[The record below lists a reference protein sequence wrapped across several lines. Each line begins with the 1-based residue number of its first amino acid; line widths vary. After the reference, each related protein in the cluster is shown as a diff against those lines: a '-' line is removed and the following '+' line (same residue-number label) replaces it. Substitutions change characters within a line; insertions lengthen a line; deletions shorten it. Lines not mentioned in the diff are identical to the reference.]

1 MISSLHVATGAFA
14 GAVTGSRAG
23 AAALAPVLH
32 IALDVVPHEDIP
44 SHRFELAT
52 AAWSVV
58 ALAIRHGALSPQVI
72 GGALSAA
79 PDLEHVLP
87 FPRPRGRKLFP
98 SHWFEGRQTG
108 PLVPVAAQLAAAAVL
123 LAVVLRAR

>member
-1 MISSLHVATGAFA
+1 VISSLHVATGAFA
-14 GAVTGSRAG
+14 GAVTGSRVG

-32 IALDVVPHEDIP
+32 VVLDVVPHEDID
-44 SHRFELAT
+44 SRRFELAT
-52 AAWSVV
+52 AIGAVA
-58 ALAIRHGALSPQVI
+58 ALAIRHGALSPQTI

-87 FPRPRGRKLFP
+87 LPRPRGRKLFP
-98 SHWFEGRQTG
+98 SHWFPGRQTG
-108 PLVPVAAQLAAAAVL
+108 PLVPAAAQLVAAGAL